1 MTQDVQFVAPFFVLE
16 GDEGTGKGTVAKK
29 VVQKLTAKGIEFV
42 HTREPGGTELGE
54 VLRQQ
59 LLLKRE
65 QPLEHVTHILLHQAY
80 RKEHIE
86 KVILPALYAGKVVL
100 CERFFMST
108 LALNVMPYM
117 ETNPELYQ
125 LFMDT
130 MPYIGSTVI
139 EPVSVILDIED
150 EAVRKARLTDREL
163 DFYESRTPEEL
174 QATSNA
180 YKMFQKHP
188 ASITLDATKSPDE
201 LADHIVERIEAQ
213 LKQAKEQAREFAE
226 QEAKREEAT
235 AAAEQGI
242 EIPEELREL
251 DGGVAAEP
259 VKEEAPFNLEE
270 AVEGFLAENLVP
282 ALFNHDP
289 EQVERYLPVARSY
302 VLSIF
307 NQIQDPGLFLG
318 QNRAQLRTNM
328 HSIFHYGH
336 QMDLIRERQNTP
348 AETAEAVAE

>member
-16 GDEGTGKGTVAKK
+16 GDEGTGKGTVATK
-29 VVQKLTAKGIEFV
+29 VVERLTAKGIEFV

-65 QPLEHVTHILLHQAY
+65 EPLEKVTHILLHQAY

-86 KVILPALYAGKVVL
+86 KVILPALYSGKVVL

-108 LALNVMPYM
+108 LALNIMPYI
-117 ETNPELYQ
+117 ETQPELYQ

-130 MPYIGSTVI
+130 MPYIGSNVI
-139 EPVSVILDIED
+139 EPVTLILDIED

-174 QATSNA
+174 EATSNA

-188 ASITLDATKSPDE
+188 TSVTLDATKSPDE
-201 LADHIVERIEAQ
+201 LADHIVAQIEAQ
-213 LKQAKEQAREFAE
+213 LAQAKEKAREFAE
-226 QEAKREEAT
+226 QEAKREQ
-235 AAAEQGI
+235 AAAQAEQNI
-242 EIPEELREL
+242 EIPAELREL
-251 DGGVAAEP
+251 DSGVAEQPVVEEP
-259 VKEEAPFNLEE
+259 TFNLEE
-270 AVEGFLAENLVP
+270 SVEGFLAENLVP
-282 ALFNHDP
+282 ALFNHDAS
-289 EQVERYLPVARSY
+289 QVEKYLPLARSF
-302 VLSIF
+302 VLSIY
-307 NQIQDPGLFLG
+307 NQIQDPGLFVG

-336 QMDLIRERQNTP
+336 QMDLIRDRSNAP
-348 AETAEAVAE
+348 AAEAVAE